1 MYRVRW
7 WIPDCILLFVNAL
20 PRYKTCCDKEKIICE
35 CFLVSP
41 HRLGRL
47 LVSVLRSE
55 VLQDLLVVT
64 VVDVIAVDLQDDL
77 ARLKTRPCRLPAY
90 SMSTQDQ
97 RSKVTVWYNYRET
110 VYNTLGYYEKN
121 IEKCCTGISHITEI
135 SPKYLNQSTWV
146 HFLRVFPKNI
156 ICTEGHPFCSSR
168 KIENYSVRAVTRCT
182 QLLMALQPGSPINTS
197 IIFLSDLK
205 IPALASFPPKV
216 PAIT

>member
-1 MYRVRW
+1 M
-7 WIPDCILLFVNAL
+7 
-20 PRYKTCCDKEKIICE
+20 
-35 CFLVSP
+35 SP

-47 LVSVLRSE
+47 LVSVLHSE

-90 SMSTQDQ
+90 SMSTRDQ
-97 RSKVTVWYNYRET
+97 RSKVTVWYNYRGT
-110 VYNTLGYYEKN
+110 VYNTLAYYDIKKN
-121 IEKCCTGISHITEI
+121 IEKCCTGISHITETA
-135 SPKYLNQSTWV
+135 PKYLNQSTWV
-146 HFLRVFPKNI
+146 HFLWVSLNNI
-156 ICTEGHPFCSSR
+156 ICTECHPFCSSR

-197 IIFLSDLK
+197 IIILSDLK